1 MSEQV
6 KITLRKSV
14 IGRPEK
20 HRRTVQ
26 SLGLRKLNRA
36 VILKDTPWVRGMIQK
51 VSHLLEVE
59 EIVNETQ

>member
-1 MSEQV
+1 MSAAV

-26 SLGLRKLNRA
+26 SLGLRKLNRT
-36 VILKDTPWVRGMIQK
+36 VVLKNTPWVRGMIHK
-51 VSHLLEVE
+51 ISHLLEVE
-59 EIVNETQ
+59 EILNETQ

>member
-1 MSEQV
+1 MSGAL
-6 KITLRKSV
+6 KITLRKSI

-26 SLGLRKLNRA
+26 SLGLGKLNRQ
-36 VILKDTPWVRGMIQK
+36 VVLKDTPLVRGMVQK

-59 EIVNETQ
+59 ESTDGAK

>member
-1 MSEQV
+1 MAEQV
-6 KITLRKSV
+6 KITLKKSV

-26 SLGLRKLNRA
+26 SLGLRKLNRT
-36 VILKDTPWVRGMIQK
+36 VTLEDTPWVRGMIQK

-59 EIVNETQ
+59 EIVNEA